1 MALTDAQKHLIIGL
15 RIFGVEKDA
24 IYGIVEALPEHAQQD
39 ALMEWMCDHREATTS
54 DILKQ
59 VAEIVNQSE

>member
-1 MALTDAQKHLIIGL
+1 M
-15 RIFGVEKDA
+15 EKDA
-24 IYGIVEALPEHAQQD
+24 IYGIIEALPEDEQQD

-59 VAEIVNQSE
+59 VAEIVNQSK

>member
-1 MALTDAQKHLIIGL
+1 M
-15 RIFGVEKDA
+15 EKDA